1 LEVVLLLEHQANLA
15 MIMKD
20 GVPHKLDLTP
30 QAGQIAAE

>member
-1 LEVVLLLEHQANLA
+1 LA

-20 GVPHKLDLTP
+20 GVAHKLDLRA